1 MKNLNPNIT
10 AFSQLLFCCK
20 WLFMHLLILSLVL
33 HILEKHTL
41 NVYFYLFPEFNFH
54 LEINGEE
61 NSNTPFSKWLT
72 QYDILTRIN
81 FPTNYYNYSTLSDK
95 YSEKDLYL
103 SMK

>member
-1 MKNLNPNIT
+1 
-10 AFSQLLFCCK
+10 
-20 WLFMHLLILSLVL
+20 MHLLILSLVL
-33 HILEKHTL
+33 HILKKHSL
-41 NVYFYLFPEFNFH
+41 NVYLYLFPKFKFH

-61 NSNTPFSKWLT
+61 NSNTPFSKWLV

-81 FPTNYYNYSTLSDK
+81 FPTNYYNYSTLLDK